1 MTSRVQPKTMVHHD
15 AVTLAG
21 DIARRRVRPR
31 VRRKKLLLFCAMGA
45 IAVWTLFPFV
55 WFFLVSL
62 TIPGH
67 IPRRIELPDVLT
79 GRSYAA
85 VLLGGR
91 FAPVGAERP
100 IIPNVLN
107 SLAMTSLTMT
117 LCLSITLGA
126 AYVFSRFHFRPL
138 RLLLSSLLIVR
149 MTPGVSLAVPI
160 FLLMLKYRLVDTYI
174 GLSMVYTLTSLPL
187 AIWLMKGFFDT
198 IPTELEEQAYIDG
211 ASMFTAFRKIVLP
224 LSAPGLAVTACFI
237 FLSSYVEFLFAL
249 ILSRGSINTLPL
261 AISGYMTELQTFYNE
276 MAAASFLSMIPLAFF
291 FYFAGR
297 YMVGGLSLGA
307 LK

>member
-1 MTSRVQPKTMVHHD
+1 MTSRVLRRKMVRHGE
-15 AVTLAG
+15 VNLAG
-21 DIARRRVRPR
+21 AMGSHQVTSR
-31 VRRKKLLLFCAMGA
+31 VRRKKVLLFCAMGA

-62 TIPGH
+62 TIPGN
-67 IPRRIELPDVLT
+67 IPRRIEMPGVIT

-91 FAPVGAERP
+91 FAPVGAETP
-100 IIPNVLN
+100 IVPNVFN
-107 SLAMTSLTMT
+107 SLIMTSLTML
-117 LCLSITLGA
+117 LCLSISLGA
-126 AYVFSRFHFRPL
+126 AYVFSRFRFRPL

-211 ASMFTAFRKIVLP
+211 ATMFMALRKIILP
-224 LSAPGLAVTACFI
+224 LAAPGIAVTACFI
-237 FLSSYVEFLFAL
+237 FLSSYIEFLFAM

-261 AISGYMTELQTFYNE
+261 ALAGYMTELQTFYNE
-276 MAAASFLSMIPLAFF
+276 MAAASFLSMIPLVLF

>member
-1 MTSRVQPKTMVHHD
+1 MTARVLHKKLRRHAPLD
-15 AVTLAG
+15 LASNT
-21 DIARRRVRPR
+21 ARQRLTAR
-31 VRRKKLLLFCAMGA
+31 VRRKKILLFCAMGA

-67 IPRRIELPDVLT
+67 IPRRLELPGVLT

-85 VLLGGR
+85 VLLGGKY
-91 FAPVGAERP
+91 APVGAETP
-100 IIPNVLN
+100 IVPNVLN
-107 SLAMTSLTMT
+107 SLIMTGLTMT
-117 LCLSITLGA
+117 LCLSISLGA
-126 AYVFSRFHFRPL
+126 AYVFSRFRFRPL

-149 MTPGVSLAVPI
+149 MTPGVSLAVPV
-160 FLLMLKYRLVDTYI
+160 FLLMLRYRLVDTYI

-211 ASMFTAFRKIVLP
+211 ATMFIALRKIILP
-224 LSAPGLAVTACFI
+224 LAAPGIAVTACFI
-237 FLSSYVEFLFAL
+237 FLSSYIEFLFAM

-261 AISGYMTELQTFYNE
+261 ALAGYMTELQTFYNE
-276 MAAASFLSMIPLAFF
+276 MAAASFLSMIPLVLF

>member
-1 MTSRVQPKTMVHHD
+1 MTSRVLHKKMPRQGTFD
-15 AVTLAG
+15 LAG
-21 DIARRRVRPR
+21 DMARPRVTAR
-31 VRRKKLLLFCAMGA
+31 VRRKKILLCCAMGA

-62 TIPGH
+62 TIPGS
-67 IPRRIELPDVLT
+67 IPRRLEFPRVLT

-85 VLLGGR
+85 VLLGGK
-91 FAPVGAERP
+91 FAPVGAETP
-100 IIPNVLN
+100 IVPNVLN
-107 SLAMTSLTMT
+107 SLIMTSLTMA
-117 LCLSITLGA
+117 LCLSISLGA
-126 AYVFSRFHFRPL
+126 AYVFSRFRFRPL
-138 RLLLSSLLIVR
+138 RWLLSSLLIVR

-160 FLLMLKYRLVDTYI
+160 FLLMLRYRLVDTYI

-211 ASMFTAFRKIVLP
+211 ATMLTALRKIILP
-224 LSAPGLAVTACFI
+224 LAAPGIAVTACFI
-237 FLSSYVEFLFAL
+237 FLSSYIEFLFAM
-249 ILSRGSINTLPL
+249 ILSRGTINTLPL
-261 AISGYMTELQTFYNE
+261 AISGYMTELQSFYNE
-276 MAAASFLSMIPLAFF
+276 MAAASFLSMIPLILF